1 MELTL
6 VEKHQIKYHSKEHKE
21 CDKLCFLSKNLYN
34 STLYTIRQHYF
45 TTKKYLSYPEVNKQF
60 AFDNQ
65 PDYRALPAKVAQWT
79 QKLVDQN
86 FKSFFAL
93 LKTENLNW
101 KPKLPKYLHK
111 IKWRQ
116 VVYYQEQ
123 ALSKK
128 SPWYIKLSQ
137 TNLKIKTD
145 KQVCFA
151 RIVPSNL
158 KYTIELWYKVPLRE
172 LLVSNKR
179 YASIDLWI
187 NNLVTLVSNCFNPL
201 IINGKPLKSINQ
213 YYNKATSE
221 LKKTS
226 YSRKKLWNRRKNKI
240 NDYLHKTSRYL
251 VNHLVS
257 NRIDTLVIWYNKEW
271 KQETK
276 LWKVNNQNFV
286 NIPFQRLIEMLSYKC
301 RLVGIKVEM
310 QEESYT
316 SKCSFL
322 DNESIEKHENYLW
335 KRLSRWLYQSSKWK
349 IINADVNWA
358 LNILRKHVAFR
369 GEVLTFS
376 NLVEVCS
383 MPKKV
388 NL

>member
-6 VEKHQIKYHSKEHKE
+6 VEKHQIKYYSKEHKE
-21 CDKLCFLSKNLYN
+21 CDRLCFLSKNLYN
-34 STLYTIRQHYF
+34 STLYAIRQHYF
-45 TTKKYLSYPEVNKQF
+45 NTKKYLSYPEVNKKF

-65 PDYRALPAKVAQWT
+65 IDYRALPAKVAQWT

-101 KPKLPKYLHK
+101 RPKLPKYLHK

-128 SPWYIKLSQ
+128 CKWYIKLSQ
-137 TNLKIKTD
+137 TNLKLKTD
-145 KQVCFA
+145 RNVCFA
-151 RIVPSNL
+151 RIVPYNW
-158 KYTIELWYKVPLRE
+158 KYTIELWYKVPLRDM
-172 LLVSNKR
+172 LGNQGR
-179 YASIDLWI
+179 YASIDLWV
-187 NNLVTLVSNCFNPL
+187 NNLVTLVSNCCNPL

-213 YYNKATSE
+213 YYNKVTSK

-226 YSRKKLWNRRKNKI
+226 CSRKKLWNRRKNKI
-240 NDYLHKTSRYL
+240 NDYLHKASRHL

-257 NRIDTLVIWYNKEW
+257 NGIDTLVIWYNKEW

-286 NIPFQRLIEMLSYKC
+286 SIPFQRLIDMLSYKC
-301 RLVGIKVEM
+301 RLVWIKVEI

-322 DNESIEKHENYLW
+322 DNETIGKHSEYLW
-335 KRLSRWLYQSSKWK
+335 KRIKRWLFQSSSWK

-358 LNILRKHVAFR
+358 LNILRKYVASIREELSFAD
-369 GEVLTFS
+369 E
-376 NLVEVCS
+376 VEVCS
-383 MPKKV
+383 MPRKV

>member
-6 VEKHQIKYHSKEHKE
+6 IEKHQINYHSKEHKE

-45 TTKKYLSYPEVNKQF
+45 NTKNYLTYPEINKQF
-60 AFDNQ
+60 AFNNQ
-65 PDYRALPAKVAQWT
+65 PDYRALPAKVSQWT

-93 LKTENLNW
+93 LKTENINW
-101 KPKLPKYLHK
+101 KPRIPNYLHK
-111 IKWRQ
+111 TKWRQ

-128 SPWYIKLSQ
+128 SLWYIKLSQ
-137 TNLKIKTD
+137 TNLRIKTN
-145 KQVCFA
+145 KKVCFA
-151 RIVPSNL
+151 RIVPSNW
-158 KYTIELWYKVPLRE
+158 KYTIDLWYKVPLRE
-172 LLVSNKR
+172 ILVSNKR
-179 YASIDLWI
+179 FASIDLWV
-187 NNLVTLVSNCFNPL
+187 NNLVTLASNCCNPL
-201 IINGKPLKSINQ
+201 IINWKPLKSINQ
-213 YYNKATSE
+213 YYNKVTSE

-240 NDYLHKTSRYL
+240 IDYLHKTSRYL

-257 NRIDTLVIWYNKEW
+257 NEIDTLVIGYNKEW

-286 NIPFQRLIEMLSYKC
+286 YIPFQKLIEMISYKC
-301 RLVGIKVEM
+301 KLVWIKVEI

-322 DNESIEKHENYLW
+322 DNETIEKHENYLW
-335 KRLSRWLYQSSKWK
+335 KRIKRWLFQSSYWK

-358 LNILRKHVAFR
+358 LNILRKYVASI
-369 GEVLTFS
+369 GENLIFS
-376 NLVEVCS
+376 NDVEVCS
-383 MPKKV
+383 IPKKV

>member
-21 CDKLCFLSKNLYN
+21 CDRLCFLSKNLYN
-34 STLYTIRQHYF
+34 STLCAIRQHYF
-45 TTKKYLSYPEVNKQF
+45 NTKKYLSFPEVNKQF

-65 PDYRALPAKVAQWT
+65 PDYRALPAKVVLWT

-86 FKSFFAL
+86 FKTFFAL

-101 KPKLPKYLHK
+101 KPGLPKYLHK
-111 IKWRQ
+111 TKWRQ
-116 VVYYQEQ
+116 TVFYYNQ
-123 ALSKK
+123 ALSFKQQDFVK
-128 SPWYIKLSQ
+128 LSWTFIKLK
-137 TNLKIKTD
+137 TNKN
-145 KQVCFA
+145 VHFA
-151 RIVPSNL
+151 RIVPSNW
-158 KYTIELWYKVPLRE
+158 KYTIELWYKVTLRE
-172 LLVSNKR
+172 MLVSNKR
-179 YASIDLWI
+179 FASIDLWI
-187 NNLVTLVSNCFNPL
+187 NNLVTLVSNRFNPL
-201 IINGKPLKSINQ
+201 IINGRPLKSINQ

-221 LKKTS
+221 LIKTS
-226 YSRKKLWNRRKNKI
+226 YSRKRLWNRRKNKI

-257 NRIDTLVIWYNKEW
+257 NSIDTLVIWYNKGW

-286 NIPFQRLIEMLSYKC
+286 WIPFQRLIEMLSYKC
-301 RLVGIKVEM
+301 KLVWIKVEL

-322 DNESIEKHENYLW
+322 DNESIEKHKKYRW
-335 KRLSRWLYQSSKWK
+335 KRLKRWLYKSSSKK
-349 IINADVNWA
+349 LINADVNWA
-358 LNILRKHVAFR
+358 LNILRKYVACR

-376 NLVEVCS
+376 NQVEVCS

>member
-6 VEKHQIKYHSKEHKE
+6 VEKHQIKYHSKAHKE
-21 CDKLCFLSKNLYN
+21 CDRLCFLSKNLYN
-34 STLYTIRQHYF
+34 STLYAIRQHYF
-45 TTKKYLSYPEVNKQF
+45 NTKKYLTYPEVNKKF
-60 AFDNQ
+60 IFDNQ
-65 PDYRALPAKVAQWT
+65 VDYRALPAKVSQWI

-86 FKSFFAL
+86 FKAFFAL

-101 KPKLPKYLHK
+101 RPRIPKYLDK
-111 IKWRQ
+111 VKWRQ

-128 SPWYIKLSQ
+128 FPWYIKLSQ
-137 TNLKIKTD
+137 TNLKLKTN
-145 KQVCFA
+145 KNVCFA
-151 RIVPSNL
+151 RIVPGNW

-172 LLVSNKR
+172 ILTPQWKF
-179 YASIDLWI
+179 ASIDLWV

-201 IINGKPLKSINQ
+201 IVNWRPLKSINQ
-213 YYNKATSE
+213 YYNKTTSK

-240 NDYLHKTSRYL
+240 NDYLHKASRYL

-257 NRIDTLVIWYNKEW
+257 NEIDTLVIWYNKEW

-276 LWKVNNQNFV
+276 LGKVNNQNFV
-286 NIPFQRLIEMLSYKC
+286 SIPFQRLIDMLSYKC
-301 RLVGIKVEM
+301 RLVWIKVEI

-322 DNESIEKHENYLW
+322 DNESIQKHSEYLW
-335 KRLSRWLYQSSKWK
+335 KRIQRWLFKSSSWK

-358 LNILRKHVAFR
+358 LNILRKYVASIREELSFAD
-369 GEVLTFS
+369 E
-376 NLVEVCS
+376 VEVCS
-383 MPKKV
+383 MPIKI

>member
-6 VEKHQIKYHSKEHKE
+6 VEKHQIKYHSKAHKE

-45 TTKKYLSYPEVNKQF
+45 NTKKYLTYPEVNKQF

-65 PDYRALPAKVAQWT
+65 VDYRALPAKVSQWV

-101 KPKLPKYLHK
+101 KPRIPKYLHK

-116 VVYYQEQ
+116 VVYYQEW

-128 SPWYIKLSQ
+128 SPWYIKLSK
-137 TNLKIKTD
+137 TNLKLKTD
-145 KQVCFA
+145 KKVSFA
-151 RIVPSNL
+151 RIVPSNW
-158 KYTIELWYKVPLRE
+158 KYTIELWYKVPLRDIITPQW
-172 LLVSNKR
+172 K
-179 YASIDLWI
+179 YASIDLWV

-201 IINGKPLKSINQ
+201 IINWRPLKSINQ

-226 YSRKKLWNRRKNKI
+226 YLRKKLWNRRKNKI

-257 NRIDTLVIWYNKEW
+257 NKIDTLVIWYNKEW

-301 RLVGIKVEM
+301 RLVGIKVEI

-322 DNESIEKHENYLW
+322 DNESIEKHEKYLW
-335 KRLSRWLYQSSKWK
+335 KRLNRWLYQSSTGKK
-349 IINADVNWA
+349 INADVNWA
-358 LNILRKHVAFR
+358 LNILRKHVASIREELSFAD
-369 GEVLTFS
+369 E
-376 NLVEVCS
+376 VEVCS

>member
-45 TTKKYLSYPEVNKQF
+45 NTQKYLSYPEVNKQF
-60 AFDNQ
+60 IRDNQ
-65 PDYRALPAKVAQWT
+65 VDYRALPAKVSQWT

-86 FKSFFAL
+86 FKAFFVL

-101 KPKLPKYLHK
+101 KPRIPKFLHK
-111 IKWRQ
+111 TKWRQ
-116 VVYYQEQ
+116 MVFYQEQ

-137 TNLKIKTD
+137 TQLKLKTNRN
-145 KQVCFA
+145 VCFA
-151 RIVPSNL
+151 RIVPSNW

-172 LLVSNKR
+172 MLVSNKR
-179 YASIDLWI
+179 FASIDLWV
-187 NNLVTLVSNCFNPL
+187 NNLVTLASNCFNPL
-201 IINGKPLKSINQ
+201 IINWKPLKSINQ
-213 YYNKATSE
+213 YYNKTTSE

-226 YSRKKLWNRRKNKI
+226 YSKKKLWNRRKNKI
-240 NDYLHKTSRYL
+240 TDYLHKTSRYL

-257 NRIDTLVIWYNKEW
+257 NGIDTLVIWYNKEW

-286 NIPFQRLIEMLSYKC
+286 SIHFQRLIEMLSYKC
-301 RLVGIKVEM
+301 RLVGIKVEI

-322 DNESIEKHENYLW
+322 DNESVEKHENYLW
-335 KRLSRWLYQSSKWK
+335 KRLKRWLFQSSFWK

-358 LNILRKHVAFR
+358 LNILRKYVASIR
-369 GEVLTFS
+369 ENLIFS
-376 NLVEVCS
+376 DDVEVCS
-383 MPKKV
+383 IPRKV

>member
-1 MELTL
+1 MEITL

-45 TTKKYLSYPEVNKQF
+45 NTKKYLSYPELNKKF

-65 PDYRALPAKVAQWT
+65 VDYRALPAKVSQQT
-79 QKLVDQN
+79 QRLVDQN

-101 KPKLPKYLHK
+101 RPKLPKYLDK
-111 IKWRQ
+111 VKWRQ
-116 VVYYQEQ
+116 VVFYDKQV
-123 ALSKK
+123 LSFKQK
-128 SPWYIKLSQ
+128 GFAKLSGTFIKLK
-137 TNLKIKTD
+137 TNKP
-145 KQVCFA
+145 VCFA
-151 RIVPSNL
+151 RIVPHNW

-172 LLVSNKR
+172 MLANKGR
-179 YASIDLWI
+179 YASIDLWV
-187 NNLVTLVSNCFNPL
+187 NNLVTLASNCFNPL
-201 IINGKPLKSINQ
+201 IINWKPLKSINQ

-240 NDYLHKTSRYL
+240 TDYLHKASRYL

-257 NRIDTLVIWYNKEW
+257 NGIDTLVIGYNKEW

-286 NIPFQRLIEMLSYKC
+286 NIPFQKLIEMLSYKC
-301 RLVGIKVEM
+301 RLVGIQVVI

-322 DNESIEKHENYLW
+322 DNESIEKHSEYLW
-335 KRLSRWLYQSSKWK
+335 KRIKRWLFKSSSWK

-358 LNILRKHVAFR
+358 LNILRKHVASIREELSFAD
-369 GEVLTFS
+369 E
-376 NLVEVCS
+376 VEVCS
-383 MPKKV
+383 MPIKI

>member
-6 VEKHQIKYHSKEHKE
+6 VEKHQIKYHSKAHKE
-21 CDKLCFLSKNLYN
+21 CDRLCFLSKNLYN
-34 STLYTIRQHYF
+34 STLYAIRQHYF
-45 TTKKYLSYPEVNKQF
+45 NTKKYLSYPEVNKKF

-65 PDYRALPAKVAQWT
+65 IDYRALPAKVAQWT

-101 KPKLPKYLHK
+101 RPKLPKYLHK

-128 SPWYIKLSQ
+128 CKWYIKLSQ
-137 TNLKIKTD
+137 TNLKLKTD
-145 KQVCFA
+145 RNVCFA
-151 RIVPSNL
+151 RIVPHNW

-172 LLVSNKR
+172 MLGNKGR
-179 YASIDLWI
+179 CASIDLWV
-187 NNLVTLVSNCFNPL
+187 NNLVTLASNCFNPL

-213 YYNKATSE
+213 YYNKVTSK

-257 NRIDTLVIWYNKEW
+257 NGIDTLVIGYNKEW

-276 LWKVNNQNFV
+276 LGKVNNQNFV
-286 NIPFQRLIEMLSYKC
+286 SIPFQRLIEMLSYKC
-301 RLVGIKVEM
+301 KLVGIKVII

-322 DNESIEKHENYLW
+322 DNESIGKHSEYLW
-335 KRLSRWLYQSSKWK
+335 KRIKRWLFQSSSWK

-358 LNILRKHVAFR
+358 LNILKKYAASIREELSFAD
-369 GEVLTFS
+369 E
-376 NLVEVCS
+376 VEVCS
-383 MPKKV
+383 MPIKI

>member
-6 VEKHQIKYHSKEHKE
+6 VEKHQIKYHSKAHKE

-34 STLYTIRQHYF
+34 STLYAIRQHYF
-45 TTKKYLSYPEVNKQF
+45 NTKKYLSYPEVNKKF
-60 AFDNQ
+60 AFNNQ
-65 PDYRALPAKVAQWT
+65 PDYRALPAKVSQWT
-79 QKLVDQN
+79 QKLVDQS

-101 KPKLPKYLHK
+101 RPRIPKYLHK

-116 VVYYQEQ
+116 MVFYQEW

-128 SPWYIKLSQ
+128 YLWYIKLSQ
-137 TNLKIKTD
+137 TQLKLKTN

-151 RIVPSNL
+151 RIVPHNW

-172 LLVSNKR
+172 MLVSNKR
-179 YASIDLWI
+179 YASIDLWV

-201 IINGKPLKSINQ
+201 IINGRPLKSINQ

-221 LKKTS
+221 LRRTS
-226 YSRKKLWNRRKNKI
+226 YSKKKLWNRRKNKI

-276 LWKVNNQNFV
+276 LWKVNKQNFV
-286 NIPFQRLIEMLSYKC
+286 YIPFQRLIDMLSYKC
-301 RLVGIKVEM
+301 KLVWIKVEI

-322 DNESIEKHENYLW
+322 DNESIEKHEKYLW
-335 KRLSRWLYQSSKWK
+335 KRLSRWLFKSSLWK

-358 LNILRKHVAFR
+358 LNILKKHVAFR
-369 GEVLTFS
+369 GEELTFS
-376 NLVEVCS
+376 NKVEVCS
-383 MPKKV
+383 IPKKV

>member
-34 STLYTIRQHYF
+34 STLYAIRQHYF
-45 TTKKYLSYPEVNKQF
+45 NTKKYLTFPEVNKQF
-60 AFDNQ
+60 SFDNQ
-65 PDYRALPAKVAQWT
+65 TDYRALPAKVSKMT
-79 QKLVDQN
+79 QRLVDQN

-101 KPKLPKYLHK
+101 KPRIPKYLHK

-116 VVYYQEQ
+116 VVHYCNQ
-123 ALSKK
+123 ALSFKQK
-128 SPWYIKLSQ
+128 GFVKLSGTFIKL
-137 TNLKIKTD
+137 KTD

-151 RIVPSNL
+151 RIVPSNW

-172 LLVSNKR
+172 MLVSNQR
-179 YASIDLWI
+179 FASIDLWV

-201 IINGKPLKSINQ
+201 IINWKPLKSINQ
-213 YYNKATSE
+213 YYNKTTSQ
-221 LKKTS
+221 LRTTS

-257 NRIDTLVIWYNKEW
+257 NGIDTLVIWYNKEW

-286 NIPFQRLIEMLSYKC
+286 NIPFQKLIEMLSYKC
-301 RLVGIKVEM
+301 RLVGIKVEI

-335 KRLSRWLYQSSKWK
+335 KRLNRWLYKSFSKK
-349 IINADVNWA
+349 LINADVNWA
-358 LNILRKHVAFR
+358 LNILRKHVASI
-369 GEVLTFS
+369 GENLIFS
-376 NLVEVCS
+376 NDVEVCS
-383 MPKKV
+383 IPRKV

>member
-1 MELTL
+1 MKITL
-6 VEKHQIKYHSKEHKE
+6 IEKHQIKYHSKEHKE

-45 TTKKYLSYPEVNKQF
+45 NTKRYLTYPEVNKQF

-65 PDYRALPAKVAQWT
+65 PDYRALPAKVALWT

-101 KPKLPKYLHK
+101 RPKLPKYLHK
-111 IKWRQ
+111 TKWRQ
-116 VVYYQEQ
+116 MVFYYNQ
-123 ALSKK
+123 ALSFKQK
-128 SPWYIKLSQ
+128 GFVKLSWTFIKLK
-137 TNLKIKTD
+137 TNKDIS
-145 KQVCFA
+145 FA
-151 RIVPSNL
+151 RIVPNKW

-172 LLVSNKR
+172 IITPQWK
-179 YASIDLWI
+179 YAWIDLWV

-201 IINGKPLKSINQ
+201 IINWRPLKSINQ

-221 LKKTS
+221 LRRTS

-257 NRIDTLVIWYNKEW
+257 NKIDTLVIGYNKEW

-286 NIPFQRLIEMLSYKC
+286 NIPFQKLIDMLSYKC
-301 RLVGIKVEM
+301 RLVWIKVEM

-322 DNESIEKHENYLW
+322 DNESVEHHEKYLW
-335 KRLSRWLYQSSKWK
+335 KRLNRWLYQSSKWK
-349 IINADVNWA
+349 LINADVDWA

-376 NLVEVCS
+376 NKVEVRS

>member
-21 CDKLCFLSKNLYN
+21 CDNLCFLSKNLYN

-45 TTKKYLSYPEVNKQF
+45 NTKKYLTYPEVNKQF
-60 AFDNQ
+60 SFDNQ
-65 PDYRALPAKVAQWT
+65 PDYRALPAKVSLWI
-79 QKLVDQN
+79 QKLVDQS

-101 KPKLPKYLHK
+101 RPKLPKYLHK
-111 IKWRQ
+111 TKWRQ
-116 VVYYQEQ
+116 MVFYYSQ
-123 ALSKK
+123 ALSLKQK
-128 SPWYIKLSQ
+128 GFVKLSGTFIKL
-137 TNLKIKTD
+137 KTD
-145 KQVCFA
+145 KQVIFA
-151 RIVPSNL
+151 RIVPNNW

-172 LLVSNKR
+172 ILVSNKR
-179 YASIDLWI
+179 FASIDLWV
-187 NNLVTLVSNCFNPL
+187 NNLVTLASNCFNPL
-201 IINGKPLKSINQ
+201 IINWKPLKSINQ

-221 LKKTS
+221 LRTTS

-240 NDYLHKTSRYL
+240 TDYLHKTSRYL

-257 NRIDTLVIWYNKEW
+257 NGIDTLVIWYNKEW

-286 NIPFQRLIEMLSYKC
+286 SIPFQRLIEMLSYKC
-301 RLVGIKVEM
+301 RLVGIKVEI

-322 DNESIEKHENYLW
+322 DNESIEKHSNYLW
-335 KRLSRWLYQSSKWK
+335 KRIKRWLYQSSFWK
-349 IINADVNWA
+349 LINADVNWA
-358 LNILRKHVAFR
+358 LNILRKYVASR
-369 GEVLTFS
+369 GENLIFS
-376 NLVEVCS
+376 NDVEVWS
-383 MPKKV
+383 MPRKV

>member
-6 VEKHQIKYHSKEHKE
+6 VEKHQIKYNSKEHKE

-45 TTKKYLSYPEVNKQF
+45 NTKKYLSYPEVNKKF
-60 AFDNQ
+60 SFDNQ
-65 PDYRALPAKVAQWT
+65 PDYRALPAKVSQWT

-93 LKTENLNW
+93 LKTENLDW
-101 KPKLPKYLHK
+101 RPKLPKYLHK
-111 IKWRQ
+111 TKWRQ

-137 TNLKIKTD
+137 TQLKLKTN
-145 KQVCFA
+145 KNICFA
-151 RIVPSNL
+151 RIVPNNW
-158 KYTIELWYKVPLRE
+158 KFTIELWYKVPLRE
-172 LLVSNKR
+172 IITPSGK
-179 YASIDLWI
+179 YASIDLWV

-201 IINGKPLKSINQ
+201 IINWKPLKSINQ

-257 NRIDTLVIWYNKEW
+257 NRIDTLVIGYNKGW

-286 NIPFQRLIEMLSYKC
+286 NIPFQKLIDMISYKC
-301 RLVGIKVEM
+301 RLVGIKVEI

-322 DNESIEKHENYLW
+322 DNESIEKHETYLW
-335 KRLSRWLYQSSKWK
+335 KRLNRWLYQSSKWK

-358 LNILRKHVAFR
+358 LNILRKYVASIREELSFAD
-369 GEVLTFS
+369 E
-376 NLVEVCS
+376 VEVCN

>member
-21 CDKLCFLSKNLYN
+21 CDRLCFLSKNLYN
-34 STLYTIRQHYF
+34 STLYAIRQHYF
-45 TTKKYLSYPEVNKQF
+45 NTKKYLSYFEVNKQF

-65 PDYRALPAKVAQWT
+65 PDYRALPAKVSQWT

-93 LKTENLNW
+93 LKNENLNW
-101 KPKLPKYLHK
+101 KPRIPKYLHK
-111 IKWRQ
+111 AKWRQ
-116 VVYYQEQ
+116 IVFYQEW
-123 ALSKK
+123 AISKK
-128 SPWYIKLSQ
+128 DKWYIKLSQ

-151 RIVPSNL
+151 IIVPHNW
-158 KYTIELWYKVPLRE
+158 KYTIDLWYKVPLRE
-172 LLVSNKR
+172 IITPKWK
-179 YASIDLWI
+179 YASIDLWV

-201 IINGKPLKSINQ
+201 IINWRPLKSINQ

-257 NRIDTLVIWYNKEW
+257 NEIDTLVIWYNKEW

-301 RLVGIKVEM
+301 KLVWINVVI

-322 DNESIEKHENYLW
+322 DNETIEKHETYLW
-335 KRLSRWLYQSSKWK
+335 KRLNRWLYESSKWK

-358 LNILRKHVAFR
+358 LNILRKYVASIREELSFAD
-369 GEVLTFS
+369 E
-376 NLVEVCS
+376 VEVCS

>member
-45 TTKKYLSYPEVNKQF
+45 NTNKYLSYPEINKQF
-60 AFDNQ
+60 SFDNQ
-65 PDYRALPAKVAQWT
+65 PDYRALPAKVALWI
-79 QKLVDQN
+79 QKLVDQS

-101 KPKLPKYLHK
+101 RPKLPKYLHK
-111 IKWRQ
+111 VKWRQ
-116 VVYYQEQ
+116 MVFYYNQ
-123 ALSKK
+123 ALSFKQQGFVK
-128 SPWYIKLSQ
+128 LSGTFIKL
-137 TNLKIKTD
+137 KTD

-151 RIVPSNL
+151 RIVPNNW

-172 LLVSNKR
+172 MLVSNNR
-179 YASIDLWI
+179 FASIDLWV

-213 YYNKATSE
+213 HYNKATSE
-221 LKKTS
+221 LRKTS

-240 NDYLHKTSRYL
+240 TDYLHKTSRYL

-257 NRIDTLVIWYNKEW
+257 NGIDTLVIWYNKEW

-286 NIPFQRLIEMLSYKC
+286 SIPFQRLIEMLSYKC
-301 RLVGIKVEM
+301 RLVGIKVEI

-322 DNESIEKHENYLW
+322 DNKAIEKHSNYLW
-335 KRLSRWLYQSSKWK
+335 KRIKRWLFQSSLWK
-349 IINADVNWA
+349 LINADVNWA
-358 LNILRKHVAFR
+358 LNILRKYVASR
-369 GEVLTFS
+369 GENLIFS
-376 NLVEVCS
+376 NDVEVLS
-383 MPKKV
+383 MPRKV

>member
-45 TTKKYLSYPEVNKQF
+45 NTKKYLSYPEVNKKF
-60 AFDNQ
+60 SFDNQ
-65 PDYRALPAKVAQWT
+65 PDYRALPAKVSQHT

-101 KPKLPKYLHK
+101 RPRIPKYLDK
-111 IKWRQ
+111 VKWRQ
-116 VVYYQEQ
+116 MVYYQEQ

-128 SPWYIKLSQ
+128 LPWYIKLSQ
-137 TNLKIKTD
+137 TNLKIKTN

-151 RIVPSNL
+151 RIVPSNW

-172 LLVSNKR
+172 MLVPQWKF
-179 YASIDLWI
+179 ASIDLWV
-187 NNLVTLVSNCFNPL
+187 NNLVTLASNCFNPL

-213 YYNKATSE
+213 YYNKRTSE

-240 NDYLHKTSRYL
+240 NDYLHKASRYL

-257 NRIDTLVIWYNKEW
+257 NEIDTLVIWYNKEW

-276 LWKVNNQNFV
+276 LGKVNNQNFV
-286 NIPFQRLIEMLSYKC
+286 NIPFQKLIDMLSYKC
-301 RLVGIKVEM
+301 RLVWIKVVI

-322 DNESIEKHENYLW
+322 DNESIEKHSEYLW
-335 KRLSRWLYQSSKWK
+335 KRIQRWLFKSSYWK
-349 IINADVNWA
+349 LINADVNWA
-358 LNILRKHVAFR
+358 LNILRKHVASIREELSFAD
-369 GEVLTFS
+369 E
-376 NLVEVCS
+376 VEVCS
-383 MPKKV
+383 IPRKV

>member
-1 MELTL
+1 MEITL

-21 CDKLCFLSKNLYN
+21 CDRLCFLSKNLYN

-45 TTKKYLSYPEVNKQF
+45 NTKKYLSYPEVNKQF
-60 AFDNQ
+60 SFDNQ
-65 PDYRALPAKVAQWT
+65 PDYRALPAKVSQWT
-79 QKLVDQN
+79 QKLVDQS

-101 KPKLPKYLHK
+101 KPKIPKYLHK
-111 IKWRQ
+111 TKWRQ

-123 ALSKK
+123 ALSFKQQGFV
-128 SPWYIKLSQ
+128 KLSWTFLKLK
-137 TNLKIKTD
+137 TNKN
-145 KQVCFA
+145 VSFA
-151 RIVPSNL
+151 RIVPHNW
-158 KYTIELWYKVPLRE
+158 KYTIELWYKVSLRE
-172 LLVSNKR
+172 MLVSNKR
-179 YASIDLWI
+179 FASIDLWI
-187 NNLVTLVSNCFNPL
+187 NNLVTLASNCCNPL

-213 YYNKATSE
+213 YYNKAISQLRT
-221 LKKTS
+221 TS

-240 NDYLHKTSRYL
+240 TDYLHKTSRYL

-257 NRIDTLVIWYNKEW
+257 NVIDTLVIWYNKEW

-276 LWKVNNQNFV
+276 LWKVNNQIFV
-286 NIPFQRLIEMLSYKC
+286 QIPFQRLIEMLSYKC
-301 RLVGIKVEM
+301 KLVWIKVEI

-335 KRLSRWLYQSSKWK
+335 KRIKRWLFQSSYWK
-349 IINADVNWA
+349 LINADVNWA
-358 LNILRKHVAFR
+358 LNILRKYVASR
-369 GEVLTFS
+369 GKDLIFS
-376 NLVEVCS
+376 DDVEVCS

>member
-45 TTKKYLSYPEVNKQF
+45 NTKKYLSYPEVNKQF
-60 AFDNQ
+60 IYENQ
-65 PDYRALPAKVAQWT
+65 PDYRALPAKVSQWT
-79 QKLVDQN
+79 QKLVDQS

-101 KPKLPKYLHK
+101 KLRIPKYLHK

-137 TNLKIKTD
+137 TQLKLKTNRNI
-145 KQVCFA
+145 CFA
-151 RIVPSNL
+151 RIVPHNW
-158 KYTIELWYKVPLRE
+158 KFTIELWYKVPLRE
-172 LLVSNKR
+172 MLVSNNR
-179 YASIDLWI
+179 FASIDLWV
-187 NNLVTLVSNCFNPL
+187 NNLVTLASNCFNPL
-201 IINGKPLKSINQ
+201 IVNWRPLKSINQ
-213 YYNKATSE
+213 YYNKAISQLRT
-221 LKKTS
+221 TS

-240 NDYLHKTSRYL
+240 TDYLHKTSRYL

-257 NRIDTLVIWYNKEW
+257 NVIDTLVIWYNKEW

-276 LWKVNNQNFV
+276 LWKVNNQIFV
-286 NIPFQRLIEMLSYKC
+286 QIPFQRLIEMLSYKC
-301 RLVGIKVEM
+301 KLVWIKVEI

-335 KRLSRWLYQSSKWK
+335 KRIKRWLFQSSLWK

-358 LNILRKHVAFR
+358 LNILRKYVASIWKD
-369 GEVLTFS
+369 LIFS
-376 NLVEVCS
+376 DDVEVCS
-383 MPKKV
+383 IPRKV

>member
-6 VEKHQIKYHSKEHKE
+6 VEKHQIKYNSKEHKE

-34 STLYTIRQHYF
+34 STLYAIRQHYF
-45 TTKKYLSYPEVNKQF
+45 NTKRYLTYPEVNKQF

-65 PDYRALPAKVAQWT
+65 PDYRALPAKVALWT

-86 FKSFFAL
+86 FKTFFAL
-93 LKTENLNW
+93 LKVENLNW
-101 KPKLPKYLHK
+101 KPGLPKYLHK
-111 IKWRQ
+111 TKWRQ
-116 VVYYQEQ
+116 TVFYYNQ
-123 ALSKK
+123 ALSFKQQGFVK
-128 SPWYIKLSQ
+128 LSWTFIKLK
-137 TNLKIKTD
+137 TNKN
-145 KQVCFA
+145 VHFA
-151 RIVPSNL
+151 RIVPSNW
-158 KYTIELWYKVPLRE
+158 KYTIELWYKVSLRDM
-172 LLVSNKR
+172 LASNNR
-179 YASIDLWI
+179 YASIDLWV
-187 NNLVTLVSNCFNPL
+187 NNLVTLVSNYFNPL
-201 IINGKPLKSINQ
+201 IINGRPLKSINQ

-221 LKKTS
+221 LRKTS

-240 NDYLHKTSRYL
+240 NDYLHKTSKYL

-257 NRIDTLVIWYNKEW
+257 NEIDTLVIWYNKGW

-276 LWKVNNQNFV
+276 LWKINNQNFV
-286 NIPFQRLIEMLSYKC
+286 GIPFQRLIDMLSYKC
-301 RLVGIKVEM
+301 SLVGIKLEI

-322 DNESIEKHENYLW
+322 DNESIEHHEKYLW
-335 KRLSRWLYQSSKWK
+335 KRLNRWLYKSSKWK

-358 LNILRKHVAFR
+358 LNILRKYVASI
-369 GEVLTFS
+369 GKNLSFS
-376 NLVEVCS
+376 KDVEVCS

>member
-34 STLYTIRQHYF
+34 STLYAIRQHYF
-45 TTKKYLSYPEVNKQF
+45 NTKKYLSYPEVNKQF
-60 AFDNQ
+60 SFDNQ
-65 PDYRALPAKVAQWT
+65 PDYRALPAKVSNMT
-79 QKLVDQN
+79 QRLVDQN
-86 FKSFFAL
+86 FKAFFAL
-93 LKTENLNW
+93 LKVENLNW
-101 KPKLPKYLHK
+101 RPRMPKYLDK

-116 VVYYQEQ
+116 VVHYYNQ
-123 ALSKK
+123 ALSFKQK
-128 SPWYIKLSQ
+128 GFVKLSGTFIKL
-137 TNLKIKTD
+137 KTD

-151 RIVPSNL
+151 RIVPSNW

-172 LLVSNKR
+172 ILVSNNR
-179 YASIDLWI
+179 FASIDLWV
-187 NNLVTLVSNCFNPL
+187 NNLVTLASNCFKPL
-201 IINGKPLKSINQ
+201 IVNGRPLKSINQ
-213 YYNKATSE
+213 YYNKVTSE

-240 NDYLHKTSRYL
+240 TDYLHKTSRYL

-257 NRIDTLVIWYNKEW
+257 NEIDTLVIWYNKEW

-286 NIPFQRLIEMLSYKC
+286 SIHFQRLIEMLSYKC
-301 RLVGIKVEM
+301 RLVGIKVEI

-335 KRLSRWLYQSSKWK
+335 KRLKRWLYQSSLWK

-358 LNILRKHVAFR
+358 LNILRKYVASIWK
-369 GEVLTFS
+369 ELIFS
-376 NLVEVCS
+376 DDVEVWS
-383 MPKKV
+383 IPKKV

>member
-45 TTKKYLSYPEVNKQF
+45 NTKKYLSYPEVNKKF
-60 AFDNQ
+60 IFDNQ
-65 PDYRALPAKVAQWT
+65 PDYRALPAKVSQMT
-79 QKLVDQN
+79 QQLVDQN
-86 FKSFFAL
+86 FKAFFAL

-101 KPKLPKYLHK
+101 RPKIPKYLDK
-111 IKWRQ
+111 VKWRQ
-116 VVYYQEQ
+116 IVHYYSQ
-123 ALSKK
+123 ALSFKQQGYVK
-128 SPWYIKLSQ
+128 LSGTFIKL
-137 TNLKIKTD
+137 KTD

-151 RIVPSNL
+151 RIVPSNW

-172 LLVSNKR
+172 MLTPSWKF
-179 YASIDLWI
+179 ASIDLWV
-187 NNLVTLVSNCFNPL
+187 NNLVTLASNCFNPL

-213 YYNKATSE
+213 YYNKVTSE
-221 LKKTS
+221 LKKTN

-240 NDYLHKTSRYL
+240 NDYLHKASRYL

-257 NRIDTLVIWYNKEW
+257 NGIDTLVIGYNKEW

-276 LWKVNNQNFV
+276 LGKVNNQNFV
-286 NIPFQRLIEMLSYKC
+286 NIPFQRLIDMLTYKC
-301 RLVGIKVEM
+301 RLVGIKVEI
-310 QEESYT
+310 QEESYS

-322 DNESIEKHENYLW
+322 DNESIEKHSSYLG
-335 KRLSRWLYQSSKWK
+335 KRIKRWLFKSSLWK

-358 LNILRKHVAFR
+358 LNILRKYVASIREELSFVD
-369 GEVLTFS
+369 E
-376 NLVEVCS
+376 VEVCS
-383 MPKKV
+383 MPIKI

>member
-34 STLYTIRQHYF
+34 STLYAIRQHYF
-45 TTKKYLSYPEVNKQF
+45 NTKKYLNHSEVNKQF
-60 AFDNQ
+60 IRDNQ
-65 PDYRALPAKVAQWT
+65 VDYRALPAKVSQWT

-101 KPKLPKYLHK
+101 RPKLPKYLHK

-116 VVYYQEQ
+116 MVFYYNQ
-123 ALSKK
+123 ALSFKQK
-128 SPWYIKLSQ
+128 GFVKLSWTFIKL
-137 TNLKIKTD
+137 KTD

-151 RIVPSNL
+151 RIVPHNW
-158 KYTIELWYKVPLRE
+158 KYTIELWYKVLLRE
-172 LLVSNKR
+172 IIASQWK
-179 YASIDLWI
+179 YASIDLWV
-187 NNLVTLVSNCFNPL
+187 NNLVTLVSNYFNPL

-221 LKKTS
+221 LRRTS

-240 NDYLHKTSRYL
+240 TDYLHKTSRYL

-257 NRIDTLVIWYNKEW
+257 NRIDTLVIWYNKGW

-286 NIPFQRLIEMLSYKC
+286 WIPFQRLIDMLSYKC
-301 RLVGIKVEM
+301 RLVGIKVEI

-322 DNESIEKHENYLW
+322 DNETIEKHEKYLW
-335 KRLSRWLYQSSKWK
+335 KRLNRWLYQSSKGK
-349 IINADVNWA
+349 LINADVNWA
-358 LNILRKHVAFR
+358 LNILRKYVASI
-369 GEVLTFS
+369 GEELSFADE
-376 NLVEVCS
+376 VEARS
-383 MPKKV
+383 MPRKV

>member
-6 VEKHQIKYHSKEHKE
+6 VEKHQIKYHSKAHKE
-21 CDKLCFLSKNLYN
+21 CDRLCFLSKNLYN
-34 STLYTIRQHYF
+34 STLYAIRQHYF
-45 TTKKYLSYPEVNKQF
+45 NTKKYLSYPEVNKKF
-60 AFDNQ
+60 IFDNQ
-65 PDYRALPAKVAQWT
+65 VDYRALPAKVSQMT
-79 QKLVDQN
+79 QQLADQS

-93 LKTENLNW
+93 LRTENLNW
-101 KPKLPKYLHK
+101 RPKLPKYLDK
-111 IKWRQ
+111 VKWRQ
-116 VVYYQEQ
+116 IVHYYNQ
-123 ALSKK
+123 ALSFKQK
-128 SPWYIKLSQ
+128 GYVKLSGTFIKLK
-137 TNLKIKTD
+137 TNKPI
-145 KQVCFA
+145 CFA
-151 RIVPSNL
+151 RIVPHNW

-172 LLVSNKR
+172 MLVSNQR
-179 YASIDLWI
+179 YASIDLWV

-221 LKKTS
+221 LKKAS

-240 NDYLHKTSRYL
+240 NDYLHKASRYL

-257 NRIDTLVIWYNKEW
+257 NEIDTLVIWYNKEW

-286 NIPFQRLIEMLSYKC
+286 SIPFQRLIEMLSYKC
-301 RLVGIKVEM
+301 RLEGIQVVI

-322 DNESIEKHENYLW
+322 DNETIEKHSNYLW
-335 KRLSRWLYQSSKWK
+335 KRIKRWLFKSSLWK

-358 LNILRKHVAFR
+358 LNILRKHVASIREELSFAD
-369 GEVLTFS
+369 E
-376 NLVEVCS
+376 VEVCS
-383 MPKKV
+383 MPIKI

>member
-21 CDKLCFLSKNLYN
+21 CDRLCFLSKNLYN

-45 TTKKYLSYPEVNKQF
+45 NTKKYLSYPEVNKKF
-60 AFDNQ
+60 SFNNQ
-65 PDYRALPAKVAQWT
+65 PDYRALPAKVSQWT
-79 QKLVDQN
+79 QKLVDHN

-111 IKWRQ
+111 TKWRQ

-128 SPWYIKLSQ
+128 LPWYIKLSQ

-151 RIVPSNL
+151 RIVPHNW

-172 LLVSNKR
+172 MLTPQWKF
-179 YASIDLWI
+179 ASIDLWV

-201 IINGKPLKSINQ
+201 IVNWRPLKSINQ
-213 YYNKATSE
+213 YYNKVTSE

-226 YSRKKLWNRRKNKI
+226 YSRKRLWNRRKNKI
-240 NDYLHKTSRYL
+240 NDYLHKASRYL

-257 NRIDTLVIWYNKEW
+257 NGIDTLVIWYNKEW

-286 NIPFQRLIEMLSYKC
+286 NIPFQKLIEMLSYKC
-301 RLVGIKVEM
+301 RLVWIKVEI

-322 DNESIEKHENYLW
+322 DNESIEKHSEYLW
-335 KRLSRWLYQSSKWK
+335 KRIQRWLFQSSLWK

-358 LNILRKHVAFR
+358 LNILRKHVASIREELSFAD
-369 GEVLTFS
+369 E
-376 NLVEVCS
+376 VEVCS
-383 MPKKV
+383 MPIKV

>member
-6 VEKHQIKYHSKEHKE
+6 VEEHQIKYHSKAHKE
-21 CDKLCFLSKNLYN
+21 CDRLCFLSKNLYN

-45 TTKKYLSYPEVNKQF
+45 NTKKYLSYPEVNKKF
-60 AFDNQ
+60 IFDNQ
-65 PDYRALPAKVAQWT
+65 VDYRALPAKVSQWT

-86 FKSFFAL
+86 FKTFFAL

-101 KPKLPKYLHK
+101 KPKLPKYLDK
-111 IKWRQ
+111 VKWRQ

-128 SPWYIKLSQ
+128 CKWYIKLSQ
-137 TNLKIKTD
+137 TSLKFKTD
-145 KQVCFA
+145 RNVCFA
-151 RIVPSNL
+151 RIVPHNW
-158 KYTIELWYKVPLRE
+158 KYTIELWYKMPLRE
-172 LLVSNKR
+172 IITPSWK

-187 NNLVTLVSNCFNPL
+187 NNLATLVSNCFNPL

-213 YYNKATSE
+213 YYNKTTSE
-221 LKKTS
+221 FKKTS

-257 NRIDTLVIWYNKEW
+257 NGIDTLVIGYNKEW

-286 NIPFQRLIEMLSYKC
+286 WIPFQRLIEMLSYKC
-301 RLVGIKVEM
+301 RLVWIKVEI

-322 DNESIEKHENYLW
+322 DNESVEKHEIYLW
-335 KRLSRWLYQSSKWK
+335 KRIKRWLFQSSSWK

-358 LNILRKHVAFR
+358 LNILRKHVASIREELSFAN
-369 GEVLTFS
+369 E
-376 NLVEVCS
+376 VEVCS
-383 MPKKV
+383 MPRKI

>member
-6 VEKHQIKYHSKEHKE
+6 VEKHQIKYHSKAHKE
-21 CDKLCFLSKNLYN
+21 CDRLCFLSKNLYN

-45 TTKKYLSYPEVNKQF
+45 NTKKYLTYPEVNKKF

-65 PDYRALPAKVAQWT
+65 VDYRALPAKVSQWT

-93 LKTENLNW
+93 LRAENLNW
-101 KPKLPKYLHK
+101 KPKIPKYLDK
-111 IKWRQ
+111 VKWRQ
-116 VVYYQEQ
+116 VVFYQEQ

-128 SPWYIKLSQ
+128 FTWYIKLSQ
-137 TNLKIKTD
+137 TNLKLKTNRN
-145 KQVCFA
+145 VCFA
-151 RIVPSNL
+151 MIVPSNW

-172 LLVSNKR
+172 MLTPQWR
-179 YASIDLWI
+179 YASIDLWV

-201 IINGKPLKSINQ
+201 IVNWRPLKSINQ
-213 YYNKATSE
+213 YYNKVTSA

-240 NDYLHKTSRYL
+240 NDYLHKASRYL

-257 NRIDTLVIWYNKEW
+257 NGIDTLVIWYNKEW

-276 LWKVNNQNFV
+276 LGKVNNQNFV
-286 NIPFQRLIEMLSYKC
+286 SIPFQRLIDMLKYKC
-301 RLVGIKVEM
+301 RLIWIQVVI

-322 DNESIEKHENYLW
+322 DNETIEKHSDYLW
-335 KRLSRWLYQSSKWK
+335 KRIKRWLFQSSLWK

-358 LNILRKHVAFR
+358 LNILRKYVASIREELIFAD
-369 GEVLTFS
+369 E
-376 NLVEVCS
+376 VEVCS
-383 MPKKV
+383 MPRKI
-388 NL
+388 NF

>member
-6 VEKHQIKYHSKEHKE
+6 VEKHQIKYHSKAHKE
-21 CDKLCFLSKNLYN
+21 CDRLCFLSKNLYN
-34 STLYTIRQHYF
+34 STLYAIRQHYF
-45 TTKKYLSYPEVNKQF
+45 NTKKYLSYPEVNKKF

-65 PDYRALPAKVAQWT
+65 IDYRALPAKVAQWT

-101 KPKLPKYLHK
+101 RPKLPKYLHK

-123 ALSKK
+123 ALSKQCK
-128 SPWYIKLSQ
+128 WYIKLSQ
-137 TNLKIKTD
+137 TNLKLKTD
-145 KQVCFA
+145 RNVCFA
-151 RIVPSNL
+151 RIIPSNW

-172 LLVSNKR
+172 MLANEWR
-179 YASIDLWI
+179 YASIDLWV

-213 YYNKATSE
+213 YYNKTTSK
-221 LKKTS
+221 LKRAS

-240 NDYLHKTSRYL
+240 NDYLHKASRCL

-257 NRIDTLVIWYNKEW
+257 NEIDTLVIWYNKEW

-276 LWKVNNQNFV
+276 LGKVNNQNFV
-286 NIPFQRLIEMLSYKC
+286 SIPFQRLIDMLSYKC
-301 RLVGIKVEM
+301 RLVWIKVEI

-322 DNESIEKHENYLW
+322 DNESIQKHSEYLW
-335 KRLSRWLYQSSKWK
+335 KRIQRWLFKSSSWK

-358 LNILRKHVAFR
+358 LNILRKYVASIREELSFAD
-369 GEVLTFS
+369 E
-376 NLVEVCS
+376 VEVCS
-383 MPKKV
+383 MPIKI

>member
-6 VEKHQIKYHSKEHKE
+6 VEKHQIKYNSKEHKE

-34 STLYTIRQHYF
+34 STLYAIRQHYF
-45 TTKKYLSYPEVNKQF
+45 NTKQYLTYPEVNKKF

-65 PDYRALPAKVAQWT
+65 VDYRALPAKVSQWT

-101 KPKLPKYLHK
+101 RPNLPKYLHK
-111 IKWRQ
+111 TKWRQ
-116 VVYYQEQ
+116 VVFYQEQ

-128 SPWYIKLSQ
+128 NPWYIKLSKTQ
-137 TNLKIKTD
+137 LKLKTNKNI
-145 KQVCFA
+145 CFA
-151 RIVPSNL
+151 RIVHKNW
-158 KYTIELWYKVPLRE
+158 KYTIELWYKVLLRDM
-172 LLVSNKR
+172 LVSDKR
-179 YASIDLWI
+179 YASIDLWV
-187 NNLVTLVSNCFNPL
+187 NNLVTLVSNRFNPL
-201 IINGKPLKSINQ
+201 IINWRPLKSINQ

-221 LKKTS
+221 LRRTS

-257 NRIDTLVIWYNKEW
+257 NGIDTLVIWYNKEW

-286 NIPFQRLIEMLSYKC
+286 QIPFQRLIEMLSYKC
-301 RLVGIKVEM
+301 KLVWIKVEI

-322 DNESIEKHENYLW
+322 DNESVEKHDNYLW
-335 KRLSRWLYQSSKWK
+335 KRLNRWLYQSSKWK
-349 IINADVNWA
+349 TINADVNWA
-358 LNILRKHVAFR
+358 LNILRKHVTFR
-369 GEVLTFS
+369 GEELTFS
-376 NLVEVCS
+376 NSVEVCS
-383 MPKKV
+383 MPRKV

>member
-1 MELTL
+1 MELIL
-6 VEKHQIKYHSKEHKE
+6 VEKHQIKYNSKEHKE

-34 STLYTIRQHYF
+34 STLYAIRQHYF
-45 TTKKYLSYPEVNKQF
+45 NTKKHLSFFEVRKQF
-60 AFDNQ
+60 VFNNQ
-65 PDYRALPAKVAQWT
+65 PDYRALPSKVSQSI

-93 LKTENLNW
+93 LKSENLNW
-101 KPKLPKYLHK
+101 RPRLHKYLHK
-111 IKWRQ
+111 TKWRQ
-116 VVYYQEQ
+116 VVHYWEHS
-123 ALSKK
+123 LSKK
-128 SPWYIKLSQ
+128 FPWYIKLSQ

-151 RIVPSNL
+151 RIVPNNW
-158 KYTIELWYKVPLRE
+158 KYTIELWYKVHLKE
-172 LLVSNKR
+172 MLVSNWR
-179 YASIDLWI
+179 YASIDLWV
-187 NNLVTLVSNCFNPL
+187 NNLVTLVSNYFNPL
-201 IINGKPLKSINQ
+201 IINWKPLKSINQ
-213 YYNKATSE
+213 YYNKATSK
-221 LKKTS
+221 LRKTS

-240 NDYLHKTSRYL
+240 NDYLHKTSRYI

-257 NRIDTLVIWYNKEW
+257 NEIDTLVIWYNKEW

-286 NIPFQRLIEMLSYKC
+286 NIPFQRLIEILSYKC
-301 RLVGIKVEM
+301 RLVGIKVEI

-335 KRLSRWLYQSSKWK
+335 KRIKRWLYQSSLWK
-349 IINADVNWA
+349 LINADVNWA
-358 LNILRKHVAFR
+358 LNILRKYVASIWENLF
-369 GEVLTFS
+369 FS
-376 NLVEVCS
+376 DDVEVCS

>member
-6 VEKHQIKYHSKEHKE
+6 VEKHQIKYHSKAHKE

-45 TTKKYLSYPEVNKQF
+45 NTKKYLSYPEINKKF
-60 AFDNQ
+60 IFDNQ
-65 PDYRALPAKVAQWT
+65 LDYRALPAKVSQWT

-101 KPKLPKYLHK
+101 KPKLPKYLDK
-111 IKWRQ
+111 VKWRQ
-116 VVYYQEQ
+116 MVYYQEQ

-128 SPWYIKLSQ
+128 CKWYIKLSKTSLKLK
-137 TNLKIKTD
+137 TNRN
-145 KQVCFA
+145 VCFA
-151 RIVPSNL
+151 RIVPSNW
-158 KYTIELWYKVPLRE
+158 KYTIELWYKVSLKE
-172 LLVSNKR
+172 MLANKGR
-179 YASIDLWI
+179 YASIDLWV
-187 NNLVTLVSNCFNPL
+187 NNLATLVSNCFNPL

-213 YYNKATSE
+213 YYNKTTSE

-240 NDYLHKTSRYL
+240 NDYLHKASRYL

-257 NRIDTLVIWYNKEW
+257 NGIDTLVIWYNKEW

-276 LWKVNNQNFV
+276 LGKVNNQTFV
-286 NIPFQRLIEMLSYKC
+286 SIPFQRLIDMLSYKC
-301 RLVGIKVEM
+301 RLVGIKVEI

-322 DNESIEKHENYLW
+322 DNESIEKHETYLW
-335 KRLSRWLYQSSKWK
+335 KRIKRWLFQSSYWK

-358 LNILRKHVAFR
+358 LNILKKHAVSIR
-369 GEVLTFS
+369 EKLIFS
-376 NLVEVCS
+376 DEVEVCS
-383 MPKKV
+383 MPIKI

>member
-1 MELTL
+1 M
-6 VEKHQIKYHSKEHKE
+6 
-21 CDKLCFLSKNLYN
+21 
-34 STLYTIRQHYF
+34 
-45 TTKKYLSYPEVNKQF
+45 
-60 AFDNQ
+60 
-65 PDYRALPAKVAQWT
+65 T
-79 QKLVDQN
+79 QRLVDQN

-101 KPKLPKYLHK
+101 KPRIPKYLHK

-116 VVYYQEQ
+116 VVHYCNQ
-123 ALSKK
+123 ALSFKQK
-128 SPWYIKLSQ
+128 GFVKLSGTFIKL
-137 TNLKIKTD
+137 KTD

-151 RIVPSNL
+151 RIVPSNW

-172 LLVSNKR
+172 MLVSNQR
-179 YASIDLWI
+179 FASIDLWV

-201 IINGKPLKSINQ
+201 IINWKPLKSINQ
-213 YYNKATSE
+213 YYNKTTSQ
-221 LKKTS
+221 LRTTS

-257 NRIDTLVIWYNKEW
+257 NGIDTLVIWYNKEW

-286 NIPFQRLIEMLSYKC
+286 NIPFQKLIEMLSYKC
-301 RLVGIKVEM
+301 RLVGIKVEI

-335 KRLSRWLYQSSKWK
+335 KRLNRWLYKSFSKK
-349 IINADVNWA
+349 LINADVNWA
-358 LNILRKHVAFR
+358 LNILRKHVASI
-369 GEVLTFS
+369 GENLIFS
-376 NLVEVCS
+376 NDVEVCS
-383 MPKKV
+383 IPRKV

>member
-1 MELTL
+1 MELIL
-6 VEKHQIKYHSKEHKE
+6 VEKHQIKYNSKEHKE

-34 STLYTIRQHYF
+34 STLYAIRQHYF
-45 TTKKYLSYPEVNKQF
+45 NTKKHLGIFEVRKQF
-60 AFDNQ
+60 CRDNQ
-65 PDYRALPAKVAQWT
+65 VDYRALPSKVSKMT

-101 KPKLPKYLHK
+101 RPKIPKYLHK

-116 VVYYQEQ
+116 VVHYCNQS
-123 ALSKK
+123 LSFKQ
-128 SPWYIKLSQ
+128 PWFVKLSWTFIKLK
-137 TNLKIKTD
+137 TNKN
-145 KQVCFA
+145 VSFA
-151 RIVPSNL
+151 RIVPSNW
-158 KYTIELWYKVPLRE
+158 KYTIELWYKVPLRDIITPKW
-172 LLVSNKR
+172 N
-179 YASIDLWI
+179 YASIDLWV

-201 IINGKPLKSINQ
+201 IINWKPLKSINQ

-221 LKKTS
+221 LRKTS
-226 YSRKKLWNRRKNKI
+226 YSRKKLLNRRKNKI
-240 NDYLHKTSRYL
+240 NDYLHKTSRYI

-257 NRIDTLVIWYNKEW
+257 NKIDTLVIWYNKEW

-301 RLVGIKVEM
+301 QLVWINVVI

-335 KRLSRWLYQSSKWK
+335 KRLKRWLFQSSYWK
-349 IINADVNWA
+349 LINADVNWA
-358 LNILRKHVAFR
+358 LNILRKYVASR
-369 GEVLTFS
+369 GENLIFS
-376 NLVEVCS
+376 NDVEVCS
-383 MPKKV
+383 IPRKV